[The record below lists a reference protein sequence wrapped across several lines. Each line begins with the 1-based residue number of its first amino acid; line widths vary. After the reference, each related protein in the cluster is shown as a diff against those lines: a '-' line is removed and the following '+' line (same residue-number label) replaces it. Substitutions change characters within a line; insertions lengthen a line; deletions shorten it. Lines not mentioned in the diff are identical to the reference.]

1 LDLYNQSLI
10 PLQNLRAVDSG
21 RVAGPKGA
29 NLGELKHHFPEAVT
43 DGLVI
48 PFGLFRALLEQPIEP
63 GGPSVFSWM
72 QAQYKLIRSL
82 AENPEKQDQAV
93 RRFLMR
99 MQDWI
104 VNADPG
110 DEFRERLRAAM
121 AETFGADGT
130 YGVFVRSDTNVEDLP
145 GFTGAGLNLT
155 VPNVVGF
162 DNVLEAIK
170 QVWASPFT
178 ERAYRWRQAYM
189 QTPEHVYASVLL
201 LKSVASDKSGVLV
214 TADVDSG
221 QAGWLTVAVN
231 EGVGGAVSGQT
242 SEELRINLETGDV
255 RLMAHATEPKKRVL
269 LSSGGIT
276 KIAASGTEAVL
287 SQSDIT
293 LLMKFAGSI
302 PQRFPKLQDVDG
314 TPVPADVEFGFYQN
328 KLVLFQ
334 IRPFLDSSRARQ
346 NLFLNQL
353 DQKLIE
359 KQDIAIDLDKIPE
372 GEES

>member
-1 LDLYNQSLI
+1 
-10 PLQNLRAVDSG
+10 
-21 RVAGPKGA
+21 
-29 NLGELKHHFPEAVT
+29 
-43 DGLVI
+43 
-48 PFGLFRALLEQPIEP
+48 
-63 GGPSVFSWM
+63 M
-72 QAQYKLIRSL
+72 QG
-82 AENPEKQDQAV
+82 
-93 RRFLMR
+93 
-99 MQDWI
+99 WI

-242 SEELRINLETGDV
+242 SEELRINLETGGV

-269 LSSGGIT
+269 LSSGGIK

-287 SQSDIT
+287 SPNDIAV
-293 LLMKFAGSI
+293 LIKVARSL

-314 TPVPADVEFGFYQN
+314 TPAPADIEFGFYQN

-359 KQDIAIDLDKIPE
+359 KQDITVDLDKIPE